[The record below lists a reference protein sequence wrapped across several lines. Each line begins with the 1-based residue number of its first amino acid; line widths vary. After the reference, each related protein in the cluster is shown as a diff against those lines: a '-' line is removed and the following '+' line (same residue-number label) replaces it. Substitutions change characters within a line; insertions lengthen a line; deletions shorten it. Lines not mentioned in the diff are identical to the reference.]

1 MLELQWPW
9 ILLALPLPW
18 LVYRLA
24 TPAVRSGGAAL
35 QVPFYRELSS
45 IAEES
50 GHDQLLEKQ
59 QWRLVLPLLIW
70 LCLLLAAARP
80 TWLGEP
86 VQVAGTGRD
95 FMMAIDLSGS
105 MAIDDLK
112 LDGVAVDR
120 LTAAKD
126 ILKDFIERRRGDRLG
141 LILFGSNAYLQA
153 PLTFDLTTVST
164 LMGEAEIG
172 MAGKL
177 TAIGDALGLAV
188 KNLRERPQDNRV
200 LVLMTD
206 GSNTA
211 STDPLQVAKLA
222 ADEHIRI
229 YTIGLGAD
237 EMLQPGLFGAQRVNP
252 SADLDEK
259 TLKQIAEMTGGQYF
273 RAKDTRQ
280 LEQIYGLLD
289 QLEPAVQD
297 EESYRPSK
305 ALFYWPLSI
314 ALMLSLL
321 LALLKTRLMDTL
333 RYKNTQGEHRS

>member
-1 MLELQWPW
+1 MFELQWPW

-24 TPAVRSGGAAL
+24 TPANRSSGAAL
-35 QVPFYRELSS
+35 QVPFYRELSMVS
-45 IAEES
+45 EHS
-50 GHDQLLEKQ
+50 GSDPLLEKRR
-59 QWRLVLPLLIW
+59 WKLALPMLIW

-105 MAIDDLK
+105 MAVDDLK
-112 LDGVAVDR
+112 LNGVAVDR
-120 LTAAKD
+120 LTAAKG
-126 ILKDFIERRRGDRLG
+126 ILKEFIERRRGDRLG

-188 KNLRERPQDNRV
+188 KNLRQRPQESRV

-211 STDPLQVAKLA
+211 STDPLQVARLA

-237 EMLQPGLFGAQRVNP
+237 EMLQPGLFGVQRINP

-273 RAKDTRQ
+273 RAKDTEQ
-280 LEQIYGLLD
+280 LEKIYGLLD
-289 QLEPAVQD
+289 KLEPAIQD
-297 EESYRPSK
+297 EESFRPSK
-305 ALFYWPLSI
+305 ALFYWPLAI
-314 ALMLSLL
+314 ALVLSLL
-321 LALLKTRLMDTL
+321 LALLRTNLMDNL
-333 RYKNTQGEHRS
+333 RYQHGQGEHR